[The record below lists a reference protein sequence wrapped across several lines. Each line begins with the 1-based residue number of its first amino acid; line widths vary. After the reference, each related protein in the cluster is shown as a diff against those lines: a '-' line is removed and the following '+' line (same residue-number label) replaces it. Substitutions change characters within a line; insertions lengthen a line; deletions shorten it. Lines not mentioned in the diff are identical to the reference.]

1 MPERLA
7 LLLKMLQQLLEV
19 RVSSAN
25 DQFVAAILA
34 SAAAAAQARSQDLAS
49 AERLRKMGMVGDTS
63 EGMLDLDAVLRA
75 RRNAS

>member
-1 MPERLA
+1 
-7 LLLKMLQQLLEV
+7 
-19 RVSSAN
+19 VSSAN
-25 DQFVAAILA
+25 AAQPESPA
-34 SAAAAAQARSQDLAS
+34 SAVAQARSQQLAT